1 MRISDWSSD
10 VCSSDL
16 VAIAAA
22 AFASAEGD
30 ARNGAERVAQREQV
44 LLADRL
50 GGNDGDRLRRVEDR
64 GGGLRRLD
72 AVDLRAFLDR
82 RVGDDDALQPRG
94 VALIGGGRIL
104 GGGGKRYGRRNEAD
118 AAEREERSRSAVR
131 LTIGLGH
138 EHPFWSQ
145 NQSCRML
152 MRAIRMKVKND
163 SQLQGGIR
171 HFREAPVPG

>member
-16 VAIAAA
+16 AHTVDGDVVAGRIAAQVNAVAIAAA

-50 GGNDGDRLRRVEDR
+50 GGNDGERLRRVADR

-72 AVDLRAFLDR
+72 AGDRSGER
-82 RVGDDDALQPRG
+82 RVGKQGVSTCGSCGWDDNN
-94 VALIGGGRIL
+94 
-104 GGGGKRYGRRNEAD
+104 K
-118 AAEREERSRSAVR
+118 
-131 LTIGLGH
+131 
-138 EHPFWSQ
+138 
-145 NQSCRML
+145 
-152 MRAIRMKVKND
+152 KNKK
-163 SQLQGGIR
+163 
-171 HFREAPVPG
+171 

>member
-16 VAIAAA
+16 AHTVDGDVVAGRIAAQVNAVAIAAA

-82 RVGDDDALQPRG
+82 RDR
-94 VALIGGGRIL
+94 
-104 GGGGKRYGRRNEAD
+104 K
-118 AAEREERSRSAVR
+118 STR
-131 LTIGLGH
+131 LN
-138 EHPFWSQ
+138 SS
-145 NQSCRML
+145 N
-152 MRAIRMKVKND
+152 
-163 SQLQGGIR
+163 
-171 HFREAPVPG
+171 